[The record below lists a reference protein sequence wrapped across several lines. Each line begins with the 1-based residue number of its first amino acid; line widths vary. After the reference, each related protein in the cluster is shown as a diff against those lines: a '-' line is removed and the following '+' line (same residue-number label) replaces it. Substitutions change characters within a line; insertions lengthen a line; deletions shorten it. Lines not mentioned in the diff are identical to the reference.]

1 MYLNGSLPSLSGA
14 PGSAGEL
21 GAVNNQRRSATQQAN
36 CGSQSMGSNPNL
48 NKITIG
54 IQKNSVALI
63 CRLCG
68 NQQSTMKCAECLG
81 MQFCYACDN
90 MYHRHPKR
98 KHHIRKSINL
108 VSFNCASPYSHSWV
122 RIPDHYSNLMTII
135 SEAADDQVGHSI
147 SRATGD

>member
-1 MYLNGSLPSLSGA
+1 MYLNGSLSSLSNG
-14 PGSAGEL
+14 PSSAGEL
-21 GAVNNQRRSATQQAN
+21 GAVNDQRRSATQQAN
-36 CGSQSMGSNPNL
+36 LIGSSGAQSMGSNHGSNPNL

-108 VSFNCASPYSHSWV
+108 VSLAHARTF
-122 RIPDHYSNLMTII
+122 SNII
-135 SEAADDQVGHSI
+135 QI
-147 SRATGD
+147 

>member
-1 MYLNGSLPSLSGA
+1 MYLNGSLPSLSGSTA
-14 PGSAGEL
+14 TAGEL
-21 GAVNNQRRSATQQAN
+21 GATNNQRRSAMQQAN
-36 CGSQSMGSNPNL
+36 SSGAQSMGSNPNL

-68 NQQSTMKCAECLG
+68 NQQSTMKCAECLN

-108 VSFNCASPYSHSWV
+108 VSVF
-122 RIPDHYSNLMTII
+122 RT
-135 SEAADDQVGHSI
+135 
-147 SRATGD
+147 

>member
-1 MYLNGSLPSLSGA
+1 MYLNGSPSS
-14 PGSAGEL
+14 GEL
-21 GAVNNQRRSATQQAN
+21 GNNQRQSAAQQAN
-36 CGSQSMGSNPNL
+36 LIGGAQSMGSNHGSNPNL

-108 VSFNCASPYSHSWV
+108 VSLAH
-122 RIPDHYSNLMTII
+122 IPEHMLWHILLPLFKF
-135 SEAADDQVGHSI
+135 DDNN
-147 SRATGD
+147 